1 MHNQFGKVRS
11 MSEITFKHHETDGCH
26 DKTLTLHDC
35 VADKVSFSDNTLRF
49 YLPDG
54 FWVTPLHKDNELNN
68 TVRTDAAIVD
78 FLVDDIDDVLLR
90 VFTHNVFKKTR
101 AEIWEMHDLIRD
113 INNGKCSIEFIYQY
127 RTHFEQMWH
136 CAIRSKKKPYYRECQ
151 LHLPSAEATFY
162 WNNLRP
168 DCEW

>member
-1 MHNQFGKVRS
+1 MIKNRTAQLIFQT
-11 MSEITFKHHETDGCH
+11 IYC
-26 DKTLTLHDC
+26 TLGL
-35 VADKVSFSDNTLRF
+35 VGIIASLGIFDNINAIRWDF
-49 YLPDG
+49 YVHFTNLSNFLG
-54 FWVTPLHKDNELNN
+54 TLNN

-78 FLVDDIDDVLLR
+78 FLVDDIDAVLLR

-113 INNGKCSIEFIYQY
+113 INNGKCLIEFIYQY